1 MFTQS
6 FTELYLTPKEHIPGL
21 KVGVQQQKTSVCF
34 WQLLQ
39 TVNYSEFGGTDGR
52 FIIGRGR
59 KNWWH
64 SIETSRAAC
73 STEQVL
79 TLTARIWICLK
90 IRALTPQWVNWQPN
104 NREILNHCGTM
115 NNHKKYQ
122 SPLINME
129 IIGMEWWYLVFR
141 PDHFATNCAG
151 GLLGNFT
158 AGNPALVDLDQQM

>member
-1 MFTQS
+1 MRSKVFRFSGFYASPPSGHDPQFFLAVDVKTW
-6 FTELYLTPKEHIPGL
+6 IPHVYPVIHGIVPYPERTYSRVKSGGTTTKDFGL
-21 KVGVQQQKTSVCF
+21 LLATAANC
-34 WQLLQ
+34 QLLWIWR
-39 TVNYSEFGGTDGR
+39 YRRSFHHR
-52 FIIGRGR
+52 PRS

-115 NNHKKYQ
+115 NNHKKY
-122 SPLINME
+122 
-129 IIGMEWWYLVFR
+129 
-141 PDHFATNCAG
+141 
-151 GLLGNFT
+151 
-158 AGNPALVDLDQQM
+158 